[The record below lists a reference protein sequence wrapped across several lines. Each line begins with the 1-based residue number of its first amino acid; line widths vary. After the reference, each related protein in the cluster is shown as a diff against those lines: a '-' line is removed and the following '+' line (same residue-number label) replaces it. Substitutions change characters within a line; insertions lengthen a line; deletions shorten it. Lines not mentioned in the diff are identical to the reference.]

1 MDRLSE
7 DQRDALQEL
16 MNVAMGQA
24 ADQLACLTDTFVV
37 LSVPRIHSLASLSDT
52 QLPDVM
58 AEDTDVD
65 VTRQS
70 FLGQVRGE
78 AFVCFGCDGAD
89 QLAELMGY
97 DEHSIQ
103 QREELMLDVTNILSG
118 ACINSLAQQFDI
130 PVSYGAPSVFSRH
143 TSFKQAMSERA
154 LQSHRALVMEIR
166 FEVQACQFSCDL
178 LLCISE
184 DTVGSVLA
192 VIDRLLSEL

>member
-37 LSVPRIHSLASLSDT
+37 LSVPRIHSVASLRET
-52 QLPDVM
+52 QLPEVM
-58 AEDTDVD
+58 GDETVVD

-78 AFVCFGCDGAD
+78 AFVCFGCHGAD

-97 DEHSIQ
+97 DEHNIQ

-118 ACINSLAQQFDI
+118 ACINSLAQQFDL

-143 TSFKQAMSERA
+143 ASFKQAMGDKA

-166 FEVQACQFSCDL
+166 FEVQACRFTCDL
-178 LLCISE
+178 LLCIAE

>member
-1 MDRLSE
+1 MDILSE

-37 LSVPRIHSLASLSDT
+37 LSVPRIHSIASLKET
-52 QLPDVM
+52 QLPGIMGDETV
-58 AEDTDVD
+58 VD
-65 VTRQS
+65 ITRQS

-78 AFVCFGCDGAD
+78 AFVYFGCDGAD

-97 DEHSIQ
+97 DEHNVQ

-118 ACINSLAQQFDI
+118 ACINSLAQQFEI

-143 TSFKQAMSERA
+143 VSFTQAMSDKT
-154 LQSHRALVMEIR
+154 LQNHRALIMEIR
-166 FEVQACQFSCDL
+166 FEVKACQFTCDL
-178 LLCISE
+178 LLCIAE

-192 VIDRLLSEL
+192 VIDRLLSDL